1 MSSPRSSNPQLN
13 ATKRR
18 ASVANSNKQYERSLQ
33 WGKDMTST
41 ENKVFDRK
49 HSIYKTNGSENPA
62 FVLDKGIMQ

>member
-1 MSSPRSSNPQLN
+1 MSSPISSTLATN

-18 ASVANSNKQYERSLQ
+18 ASVANSNKQYERSLP
-33 WGKDMTST
+33 WGKDITST